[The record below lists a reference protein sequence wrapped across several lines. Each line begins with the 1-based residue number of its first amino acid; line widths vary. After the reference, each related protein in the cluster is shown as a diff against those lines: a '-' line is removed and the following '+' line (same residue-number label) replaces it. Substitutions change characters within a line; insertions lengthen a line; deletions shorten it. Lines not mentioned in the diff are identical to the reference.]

1 MQRIHSGLRVNSY
14 RSTLKYLY
22 GLQGRGMKFGLRNI
36 KALLKEVGN
45 PERTFRSIHV
55 AGTNG
60 KGSTSAF
67 LASIFME
74 GGYKTGLY
82 TSPHLVRFTE
92 RIRINGIEIPEERLV
107 AYARRIR
114 PAVERVH
121 ATFFEATTCIA
132 FQYFADEE
140 VDLAVIEAGLGGRL
154 DSTNVLHPLV
164 SVITNVAFDHMDQLG
179 RTLVK
184 IAREKGGI
192 IKTGV
197 PCITASREPVVL
209 ATLKNIARKKH
220 ARFLT
225 VRNRVS
231 STEGKSVA
239 GRTAYHFTTSCI
251 SLRNVHLGLAGEH
264 QITNAATALAVVDT
278 LRRRKRTGQLLSHLT
293 NDCIKR
299 GLERVT
305 RNTGLRARL
314 ERLHGRF
321 ILDVAHNEDAM
332 RILTGS
338 LDRDERYV
346 VVFGVM
352 KDKRYMPM
360 LEMLGSVAEH
370 IVAVQPKLSRAL
382 SSRTIVQ
389 CARRLNIDVT
399 NAGSV
404 RNGVAVARRLAGK
417 HGSIL
422 ITGSHYVVGEAIQ
435 HLKA

>member
-1 MQRIHSGLRVNSY
+1 MQRFPGGSRVNSY

-22 GLQGRGMKFGLRNI
+22 GLQRRGMKFGLRNI

-45 PERTFRSIHV
+45 PERKFRAIHV

-74 GGYKTGLY
+74 GGYTTGLY

-92 RIRINGIEIPEERLV
+92 RIRINGIEIPEGRLV
-107 AYARRIR
+107 AYAQRVR

-140 VDLAVIEAGLGGRL
+140 VDVAIIEAGLGGRL

-164 SVITNVAFDHMDQLG
+164 SIITNVGFDHMDQLG
-179 RTLVK
+179 GTLAK

-225 VRNRVS
+225 VRDRVTCS
-231 STEGKSVA
+231 KGKTVS
-239 GRTAYHFTTSCI
+239 GRTAYHFTSSRI
-251 SLRNVHLGLAGEH
+251 SLRNVRLGLAGEH
-264 QITNAATALAVVDT
+264 QRTNAATALAAVDT
-278 LRRRKRTGQLLSHLT
+278 LLERKGTAQLFSDLT
-293 NDCIKR
+293 TDSIKR

-314 ERLHGRF
+314 ERLHRRF

-332 RILTGS
+332 RILTGA
-338 LDRDERYV
+338 LDGDRRYV

-370 IVAVQPKLSRAL
+370 IVAVQPRLSRAL
-382 SSRTIVQ
+382 ASSIIVR
-389 CARRLNIDVT
+389 CARRLGIGAT

-404 RNGVAVARRLAGK
+404 RNGIALARRLAGK

-435 HLKA
+435 LLKA